1 MGWGPPVLAGV
12 LCACRCVLWQRG
24 IDGMQCCPSVTSLSP
39 KCQTS
44 VFSLGCSR
52 VGVLMGIL
60 LSLFLWQSFSH
71 RPHPFGL
78 YVGQETELQWAQS
91 AGGVLHGVLK
101 GWGHIQGWGSRG
113 GSAPWMPTSHRSPPW
128 GGGVS
133 TGVGMPAEGNRALL
147 SGQTKPRCVPQCPA
161 LCQAVLWQG
170 LAVPGAGNTAGLG
183 VPRASHSAPSA
194 LQKPDLQGC

>member
-1 MGWGPPVLAGV
+1 MGSSRDGGTSRDGEAEGGQLLGCPPPIGPP
-12 LCACRCVLWQRG
+12 
-24 IDGMQCCPSVTSLSP
+24 
-39 KCQTS
+39 
-44 VFSLGCSR
+44 
-52 VGVLMGIL
+52 
-60 LSLFLWQSFSH
+60 H
-71 RPHPFGL
+71 
-78 YVGQETELQWAQS
+78 
-91 AGGVLHGVLK
+91 
-101 GWGHIQGWGSRG
+101 
-113 GSAPWMPTSHRSPPW
+113 

-183 VPRASHSAPSA
+183 VPRASHSAPST